1 MQSITNPSPGQDP
14 VHDIAVGR
22 QLRVTDRAIIQ
33 LASSVVRG
41 DPIKSLV
48 ELITNSDDSYR
59 RMGAS
64 KETSFGRLSVSLDKS
79 KNTMTVLDF
88 AEGMDAQTMDESV
101 GTYGSETSGFAN
113 GCSVRG
119 FYGRGLKEAI
129 LGLGSGSVQSI
140 KQGHYHECALYEN
153 GFYVRKE
160 RRRASLL
167 DYIDL
172 GIPYAKSGTRITIT
186 ISKIKRLPSFR
197 WFSYTLS
204 NHIAL
209 RDIMQSRQRRIV
221 LSDGTKSEIL
231 SYRPPRG
238 RLVLQKARIS
248 IPGYEASMDLTVYMC
263 DRPLIQ
269 EGYTRDGGILVRS
282 RNAIHEAT
290 LFRFDY
296 NSCASRLFG
305 EVRCDYIDELMSRGE
320 LVVGDKRDGLDPHHP
335 FTKALRKA
343 VECELEPIVE
353 HETAALESEA
363 NLQGEDLKARL
374 NVALY
379 EANRLAFRI
388 MRDSIRYQR
397 SSDRNLLSSRKQGT
411 KTDASST
418 SRERPY
424 FPVVFK
430 GIRLSSLQDPRLRVY
445 FDRPTG
451 IINIATKAPS
461 VAMYFCNP
469 HEKKELLTLVAELV
483 SDIVFFELATIV
495 SDNAGSDDVAQVFNS
510 LKNRYAHLI
519 HKSIQCE
526 TDASTIVQ

>member
-1 MQSITNPSPGQDP
+1 VNPPSAPGP
-14 VHDIAVGR
+14 MHDFAVGR

-64 KETSFGRLSVSLDKS
+64 KETSFGRLSVSFDKS

-88 AEGMDAQTMDESV
+88 AEGMDAQAMDESV
-101 GTYGSETSGFAN
+101 GTYGSETSGFTN

-140 KQGHYHECALYEN
+140 KQGYYYECSLYEN

-160 RRRASLL
+160 QRRASLS

-172 GIPYAKSGTRITIT
+172 GIPYAKNGTRIAIA

-209 RDIMQSRQRRIV
+209 RDIMQSRHRRIV
-221 LSDGTKSEIL
+221 LSDGTRSEIL
-231 SYRPPRG
+231 SYKPPRG
-238 RLVLQKARIS
+238 KLVLQRASIP
-248 IPGYEASMDLTVYMC
+248 IPGYEATLDLTVYLC

-296 NSCASRLFG
+296 NSCATRLFG

-343 VECELEPIVE
+343 VECQLQPIVE
-353 HETAALESEA
+353 QETAAVENEM
-363 NLQGEDLKARL
+363 NLLGEDLKARL

-388 MRDSIRYQR
+388 MRDSIRYQG
-397 SSDRNLLSSRKQGT
+397 SSGRNLLSSPRQRT
-411 KTDASST
+411 NTDGSST

-451 IINIATKAPS
+451 TINIATKAPS
-461 VAMYFCNP
+461 VAMYFRNP
-469 HEKKELLTLVAELV
+469 NEKKELLTLIAELV
-483 SDIVFFELATIV
+483 SDIVFFELATTL
-495 SDNAGSDDVAQVFNS
+495 SNNAGSDQVAEIFSS

-519 HKSIQCE
+519 HRSIQCE
-526 TDASTIVQ
+526 TNTSTIVE

>member
-1 MQSITNPSPGQDP
+1 MNSSSPPEPMAGF
-14 VHDIAVGR
+14 AVGR
-22 QLRVTDRAIIQ
+22 QLRVTDRAITQ

-41 DPIKSLV
+41 DPVKSLV

-59 RMGAS
+59 RMGVS
-64 KETSFGRLSVSLDKS
+64 RETSFGRISISFDKR

-88 AEGMDAQTMDESV
+88 GEGMDGHTMDECV
-101 GTYGSETSGFAN
+101 GTYGSEMSGFAN

-140 KQGHYHECALYEN
+140 KQGYYHECALYEN

-160 RRRASLL
+160 QRRASLS

-172 GIPYAKSGTRITIT
+172 GIPYAKNGTRITIT
-186 ISKIKRLPSFR
+186 ISKIKRLPSFG

-209 RDIMQSRQRRIV
+209 RGIMQSQQRRIV
-221 LSDGTKSEIL
+221 LSDGMRSEIL
-231 SYRPPRG
+231 SYKPPRG
-238 RLVLQKARIS
+238 KLVVQKSGIP
-248 IPGYEASMDLTVYMC
+248 IPGYEATMDLTVYLC

-269 EGYTRDGGILVRS
+269 EGYTRDGGILIKS

-296 NSCASRLFG
+296 NSCATRLFG

-335 FTKALRKA
+335 FTKSLRKA
-343 VECELEPIVE
+343 VECQLEPIVE
-353 HETAALESEA
+353 QETAAVESEA
-363 NLQGEDLKARL
+363 NLQGADLKARL

-388 MRDSIRYQR
+388 MRDSIRYERNSERNVLPSQR
-397 SSDRNLLSSRKQGT
+397 QRTNPDGT
-411 KTDASST
+411 SAH
-418 SRERPY
+418 RERPY

-430 GIRLSSLQDPRLRVY
+430 GIKLSPLQDPRLRVY
-445 FDRPTG
+445 FDKPTG
-451 IINIATKAPS
+451 VINIATKAPS
-461 VAMYFCNP
+461 VAMYFHNP
-469 HEKKELLTLVAELV
+469 VEKKELLTLIAELV
-483 SDIVFFELATIV
+483 GDIVFFELATIL
-495 SDNAGSDDVAQVFNS
+495 SDNAGSDRVAQIFNS

-519 HKSIQCE
+519 HKSIQSQ
-526 TDASTIVQ
+526 TSAIVN

>member
-1 MQSITNPSPGQDP
+1 MNSSSPPEP
-14 VHDIAVGR
+14 VAGFAVGR
-22 QLRVTDRAIIQ
+22 QLRVTDRAIMQ

-59 RMGAS
+59 RMGVS
-64 KETSFGRLSVSLDKS
+64 KETSFGRITASFDKR

-88 AEGMDAQTMDESV
+88 AEGMDAHTMDECV
-101 GTYGSETSGFAN
+101 GTYGSEMSGFAS

-129 LGLGSGSVQSI
+129 LGLGSGSVRSI
-140 KQGHYHECALYEN
+140 KQGYYHECALYEN

-160 RRRASLL
+160 QRRASLS
-167 DYIDL
+167 DYIDM
-172 GIPYAKSGTRITIT
+172 GIPYAKNGTRTTIT
-186 ISKIKRLPSFR
+186 ISKIKRLPSFA

-209 RDIMQSRQRRIV
+209 RDIMQSQQRRVV
-221 LSDGTKSEIL
+221 LSDGMRSEIL

-238 RLVLQKARIS
+238 KLVVQKSGIP
-248 IPGYEASMDLTVYMC
+248 IPGYEATIDLTVYLC
-263 DRPLIQ
+263 DSPLIQ
-269 EGYTRDGGILVRS
+269 DGYTRDGGILIRS

-296 NSCASRLFG
+296 NSCATRLFG

-335 FTKALRKA
+335 FTRALRKA
-343 VECELEPIVE
+343 VECQLEPIVE
-353 HETAALESEA
+353 QETASVESEA

-388 MRDSIRYQR
+388 VRDSIRYE
-397 SSDRNLLSSRKQGT
+397 RNGKKNVLSSRRQRTNADG
-411 KTDASST
+411 SSA
-418 SRERPY
+418 RGMGPY
-424 FPVVFK
+424 FPIVFK
-430 GIRLSSLQDPRLRVY
+430 GIRLSSLQDPRSRVY
-445 FDRPTG
+445 FDKPTG

-461 VAMYFCNP
+461 VAMYFHNP
-469 HEKKELLTLVAELV
+469 EEKKELLTLIAELV
-483 SDIVFFELATIV
+483 SDIVFFELATML
-495 SDNAGSDDVAQVFNS
+495 SDNAGSDQVAQIFNS

-519 HKSIQCE
+519 HKSIQSE
-526 TDASTIVQ
+526 TSPSAIVN

>member
-1 MQSITNPSPGQDP
+1 MNSSSAPELTSGF
-14 VHDIAVGR
+14 AVSR

-64 KETSFGRLSVSLDKS
+64 KETSFGRVNISFDKR

-88 AEGMDAQTMDESV
+88 AEGMDVQTMDESV
-101 GTYGSETSGFAN
+101 GTYGSEMSGFAK
-113 GCSVRG
+113 GFSVRG

-129 LGLGSGSVQSI
+129 LGLGSGSIQSI
-140 KQGHYHECALYEN
+140 KEGYYHECALYEN

-160 RRRASLL
+160 QRRASLL

-172 GIPYAKSGTRITIT
+172 GIPYAKNGTRITIT
-186 ISKIKRLPSFR
+186 IIKIKRLPSFG

-209 RDIMQSRQRRIV
+209 RDIMQSHQRRIV
-221 LSDGTKSEIL
+221 LSDGMRSEIL
-231 SYRPPRG
+231 SYRPPLG
-238 RLVLQKARIS
+238 KLVVQKSGIP
-248 IPGYEASMDLTVYMC
+248 IPGYEATMELTVYLC

-269 EGYTRDGGILVRS
+269 EGYTRDGGILIRS
-282 RNAIHEAT
+282 RNTIHEAT

-296 NSCASRLFG
+296 NSCATRLFG

-343 VECELEPIVE
+343 VECQLEPIVE
-353 HETAALESEA
+353 QETAAVESEA

-374 NVALY
+374 DVALY

-388 MRDSIRYQR
+388 MRDSIRYHR
-397 SSDRNLLSSRKQGT
+397 NGDRNVLSSRKQTTSPNG
-411 KTDASST
+411 SSA

-424 FPVVFK
+424 FPVVFR
-430 GIRLSSLQDPRLRVY
+430 GIRLSPLQDPRLRVY
-445 FDRPTG
+445 FDKPTG

-461 VAMYFCNP
+461 VAMYFRNP
-469 HEKKELLTLVAELV
+469 QEKKELLTLIAELV
-483 SDIVFFELATIV
+483 SDIVFFELAAIV
-495 SDNAGSDDVAQVFNS
+495 SENVGSDQIAQVFNS

-519 HKSIQCE
+519 HKSIQSE
-526 TDASTIVQ
+526 TNTSTIVK